1 VKKIEL
7 IEILKQVPEYKEF
20 MTIAELNASSKK
32 LAKEFDHVELKEI
45 GKSREGRTIYCL
57 KIGEGENNVLL
68 FGFPHP
74 NEPIGSMSLEFLSRF
89 LAENPEFTKETG
101 YTWYLIKAID
111 IDGAVLNEGWFKG
124 EFDPIKYAKHYYR
137 CSQSDQV
144 EWSFPIN
151 YKKLKWET
159 PLPETQALMRLLNEL
174 KPKFLY
180 SLHNW
185 DFCGVYF
192 YVTRE
197 VGNLF
202 TDLTEFV
209 KSEGLPLHLGE
220 PEIPFRKTLHDAIF
234 QNEGIQ
240 TFYDFIEAK
249 GIENPLE
256 FVKSGTSSW
265 DYLKNIT
272 NEQSFTLV
280 CELPYFTHDSMGDNS
295 LSEFERR
302 DVLLQTLE
310 YNKNNYKHAK
320 RIFNKIKKFCDKST
334 RIYTAVDDYIKITRP
349 NIDSFIYEIKTSSMY
364 DGKATIAQAFDSNVA
379 RRYIRSLLMISMIP
393 RLCEEAISNHT
404 ENEAEIAKIKHN
416 LERWI
421 EQKINKLLNGIQYK
435 VIPIQK
441 LVRVQIGSAFITLEN
456 LSKE

>member
-1 VKKIEL
+1 MNNIDLTKIL
-7 IEILKQVPEYKEF
+7 SQIPDYKEF
-20 MTIAELNASSKK
+20 LTVAELNASSKK
-32 LAKEFDHVELKEI
+32 LATKFENVDLRVI
-45 GKSREGRTIYCL
+45 GKSREGRPIYCL
-57 KIGEGENNVLL
+57 KIGEGKEKALL

-74 NEPIGSMSLEFLSRF
+74 NESIGSMSLEFLSYF
-89 LAENPEFTKETG
+89 LAENPDFTKQTG

-124 EFDPIKYAKHYYR
+124 KFDPTKYAKHYFR
-137 CSQSDQV
+137 CAQSDQV

-151 YKKLKWET
+151 YKKLKWLT
-159 PLPETQALMRLLNEL
+159 PPPETQALMRLINEI
-174 KPKFLY
+174 KPKFMF

-202 TDLTEFV
+202 ADLTKFV

-220 PEIPFRKTLHDAIF
+220 PEVPFRKVLYDAIF
-234 QNEGIQ
+234 QNEGVQ
-240 TFYDFIEAK
+240 EFYDFIESK

-265 DYLKNIT
+265 DYLKTIT
-272 NEQSFTLV
+272 NEESFTLV
-280 CELPYFTHDSMGDNS
+280 CELPYFTHDSIGDNS

-302 DVLLQTLE
+302 DVLLQSLE

-334 RIYTAVDDYIKITRP
+334 RIFKAVDDYIKITRP
-349 NIDSFIYEIKTSSMY
+349 NIDSSIFELKTSPIY
-364 DGKATIAQAFDSNVA
+364 DGKATIAQAFDSNVV
-379 RRYIRSLLMISMIP
+379 RRYIRSLLMISMIS
-393 RLCEEAISNHT
+393 RLCEEAISNHP
-404 ENEAEIAKIKHN
+404 ENKIELVNIKYD
-416 LERWI
+416 LEKWI
-421 EQKINKLLNGIQYK
+421 EQKINELLSDIEYRI
-435 VIPIQK
+435 IPIQK
-441 LVRVQIGSAFITLEN
+441 LVRVQVGSAFITLKN
-456 LSKE
+456 LSNE